1 MPSVIT
7 IGAVIII
14 LVGVMIAHTYWLLT
28 LSRTRLRALHIYI
41 SHIVNSYCISPMV
54 TCYHCSHL
62 TEEEDGAPCA
72 SLPPF
77 LFPHFVR
84 DPMPNSKAS
93 GIQGLWAV
101 FANCW
106 KGEREILFGLGFQK
120 NRLDSL
126 GHKIHTRC
134 SHSTIWLW
142 YRVRPI
148 LTLLSSWISQS
159 LENVTSCCPWEQF
172 ENWKRLEN
180 ILRFSWVSGKMAS
193 WKLTPWGKR
202 L

>member
-1 MPSVIT
+1 MT
-7 IGAVIII
+7 
-14 LVGVMIAHTYWLLT
+14 AHMYWLYVL
-28 LSRTRLRALHIYI
+28 LSSMLVCTYVNVPIHISYRVK
-41 SHIVNSYCISPMV
+41 SYWHRWSYCFQF
-54 TCYHCSHL
+54 
-62 TEEEDGAPCA
+62 TEEETEEQYANLHPI
-72 SLPPF
+72 F
-77 LFPHFVR
+77 FPHFVWS
-84 DPMPNSKAS
+84 PMPNSKAS